1 MEACIGEPLLYP
13 PHMLE
18 EVARERRETALRIK
32 LQLLSLTHRCAD
44 DSSAERRADA
54 AERRAETAEQS
65 AERADQTR
73 RAAEAEQRA
82 AKAERHANA
91 SVATRPIIVRPS
103 QPKPIIAP
111 APNGRLTKEVEVMST
126 RKLAL
131 LREAESASFRL
142 ESARQGLENAKFLAR
157 NGMASDVV
165 FATHVLAG
173 AVNNRNRACAAYLS
187 FKG

>member
-54 AERRAETAEQS
+54 AERRAETAKQS
-65 AERADQTR
+65 AESADQTR

-111 APNGRLTKEVEVMST
+111 APNG
-126 RKLAL
+126 
-131 LREAESASFRL
+131 
-142 ESARQGLENAKFLAR
+142 
-157 NGMASDVV
+157 
-165 FATHVLAG
+165 
-173 AVNNRNRACAAYLS
+173 
-187 FKG
+187 